1 MRQDELAYSSI
12 LGEGNWKEIWGE
24 EGRGWGGQIK
34 FQDFLMT
41 EEKFGDPKGVWQ
53 PFLGKAKAQLPEICI
68 GINSKPVKGRLTP

>member
-1 MRQDELAYSSI
+1 
-12 LGEGNWKEIWGE
+12 
-24 EGRGWGGQIK
+24 
-34 FQDFLMT
+34 MT